1 MKRFQLI
8 ILIVILF
15 VNSPFL
21 TFSQNTQ
28 QTIKTIVIDPGHGGA
43 DPGTVSKF
51 GYEKDL
57 VLDVSLKL
65 GQYIEKYI
73 PGVKVIYTRK
83 TDVFVELIKRAEI
96 ANKANADLFI
106 SIHANG
112 AENKEA
118 FGTESFVM
126 GLDKS
131 AKNFA
136 VVQKENEV
144 IMKEDD
150 YQKTYGNIDPQSPE
164 AYIIFSLY
172 QNVHLKQSTRLA
184 QLIQNQFTERIGR
197 KDRGVRQGPFF
208 VLWKNESPSVL
219 VELGFISHDAE
230 ARFLFSD
237 KGKEYMASAI
247 YRAFKKYKIELDGP
261 IDTDDSSVP
270 DDKPVIEPDTTVQEA
285 IYKPVQVLDD
295 TSQIHFEVQF
305 LSSPKSY
312 SKNSKKFEG
321 IEKVNE
327 YQIDGIYKYT
337 AGHETNFEKV
347 KALQTKVR
355 EKYPDAFV
363 VAFKGQKKISITD
376 ALKELN
382 H

>member
-8 ILIVILF
+8 ILIVILL
-15 VNSPFL
+15 VNTPL
-21 TFSQNTQ
+21 RTISQNTQ
-28 QTIKTIVIDPGHGGA
+28 QTVKTIVIDPGHGGE
-43 DPGTVSKF
+43 DPGAVSKF

-65 GQYIEKYI
+65 GQYIEKHI

-83 TDVFVELIKRAEI
+83 TDVFIELIKRAEI
-96 ANKANADLFI
+96 ANKVNADLFI
-106 SIHANG
+106 SIHANS

-150 YQKTYGNIDPQSPE
+150 YKKTYGNIDPQSPE
-164 AYIIFSLY
+164 AYIIFSLF

-197 KDRGVRQGPFF
+197 KDRGVKQGPLF

-261 IDTDDSSVP
+261 IDTDDSTVP

-285 IYKPVQVLDD
+285 IYKPVQVLDE
-295 TSQIHFEVQF
+295 TEQIHFEVQF

-327 YQIDGIYKYT
+327 YQTDGIYKYT
-337 AGHETNFEKV
+337 AGHEINFEKA

-355 EKYPDAFV
+355 EKFPDAFV